1 MKNLCETALLTFVL
15 MGCATSP
22 AAQKDEPVDV
32 HPVAGNDYANHF
44 VSCRSTKLAD
54 VDGVLDKVKRSKG
67 VVLYFHGGLSSDT
80 YMKTKLGP
88 WLMKSIFR
96 EENLNGLYP
105 IFVDYDAGVFDS
117 AKLADFLK
125 QGLTQSIIRRIA
137 GRLDEQAEKGAAAKA
152 APQDKYLLA
161 AQEILRSAD
170 RTKGLTDEDYEDLLI
185 DEGSQARVGAML
197 AKSDPELAKAAR
209 ELEQLATEG
218 QKGAERLS
226 VTGGIM
232 AIVKTLARFATRTNH
247 QVMPTIEEEILRW
260 VEIYG
265 VGPGTFAQHH
275 WDTVYERSASCW
287 QPGRSGKY
295 LVDNLLAVERDKKA
309 HGEAFSISTLSHSAG
324 SIPVAYL
331 VNYLAKTPGAKL
343 DNVVMIAP
351 AINQGLFA
359 AKLIPNASRIGHLKL
374 FVLDLAREQNDS
386 LVGGLYPAS
395 LLYFVSGV
403 AETKGFGDR
412 MLLIQ
417 QHLNQDREPYSSA
430 RYQRI
435 LKDRLGEDPNKIW
448 NFFAA
453 NAGTVVYYDSGIAEP
468 DHEAAGPSHE
478 CTKFPWATR
487 DLGRAVLKI
496 ITGRPADSFVLSS
509 PGGAKTCEERPE

>member
-1 MKNLCETALLTFVL
+1 MKNLCKTALLTVVL

-22 AAQKDEPVDV
+22 AAQKDEPMDA
-32 HPVAGNDYANHF
+32 HPVAGNDYADHF

-54 VDGVLDKVKRSKG
+54 VDRVLDKVKRSKG

-96 EENLNGLYP
+96 EENLDGLYP

-125 QGLTQSIIRRIA
+125 QGLTRSIVRRIT
-137 GRLDEQAEKGAAAKA
+137 GRLDEQAAKGAAAKA
-152 APQDKYLLA
+152 APEDKYLLA
-161 AQEILRSAD
+161 SREILRSAD
-170 RTKGLTDEDYEDLLI
+170 RTKGLTDEDYGELLI
-185 DEGSQARVGAML
+185 DDGSRARVGDML
-197 AKSDPELAKAAR
+197 TKSEPELAKAAG
-209 ELEQLATEG
+209 ELEQLATEE
-218 QKGAERLS
+218 QKGAEKLS
-226 VTGGIM
+226 VTGGIK
-232 AIVKTLARFATRTNH
+232 AIVRILARFATKTNH
-247 QVMPTIEEEILRW
+247 QVAPTIEEEIVRW

-295 LVDNLLAVERDKKA
+295 LVDNLLAIERDKKA
-309 HGEAFSISTLSHSAG
+309 NGEAFTISTLSHSAG
-324 SIPVAYL
+324 SIPVTYL
-331 VNYLAKTPGAKL
+331 VDYLAKTSGAKV

-359 AKLIPNASRIGHLKL
+359 TKLIPNASRIGHLKL
-374 FVLDLAREQNDS
+374 FILDLAREQHDT

-430 RYQRI
+430 WYQRI
-435 LKDRLGEDPNKIW
+435 LKDRLGEDPNKVW

-487 DLGRAVLKI
+487 DLGRAVLNV
-496 ITGRPADSFVLSS
+496 ITGRPADSFVLSP
-509 PGGAKTCEERPE
+509 PGGAKTCDERPE